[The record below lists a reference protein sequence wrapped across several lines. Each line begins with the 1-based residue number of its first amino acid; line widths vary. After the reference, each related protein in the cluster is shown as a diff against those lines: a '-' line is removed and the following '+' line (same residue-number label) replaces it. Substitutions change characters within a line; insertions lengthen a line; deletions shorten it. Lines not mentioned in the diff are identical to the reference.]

1 MLNTQTFRDEL
12 LLNDEDIQN
21 GFWFLDELHLPEA
34 LTPLF
39 ASYMA
44 PSISIGTERAYET
57 LKLPI
62 HQFRIKIKDSHYY
75 QFNVPYKGD
84 MNARIA
90 ENMATEG
97 ARFATLSE
105 RFWGYMNNELV
116 PQFEKMDNY
125 RKNGFT
131 LSQSRDILTELFD
144 FYNLCWERHFECVMP
159 RGSLGLALEDA
170 YTKLTGDTNA
180 TIVYDFVEGV
190 MNKSLET
197 DREIWKLAQV
207 VKGDEALANI
217 FATTAPKALK
227 EALAQTAAGQ
237 AFLAQVQQVMDIYG
251 WRIAISHEFANETWY
266 ENPAYALEIIAKYV
280 QKDND
285 FEAEFAKVVATRE
298 QKVADLLAKYPDGE
312 AKDHFKLIHSWALA
326 YWGVD
331 EDHHFYIDAMLP
343 AKSRL
348 LLLDM
353 GQLLVDA
360 KAIEAKEDIF
370 FLYLDELVDL
380 VDAPQDVT
388 AKIAQR
394 KAQHEIDSNKKI
406 PANYGTPPQEPV
418 APIIERIFG
427 TKMAEVDEVAQSFK
441 GYAASKGV
449 HKGIVRIVRDQDDF
463 EKVTKGD
470 VLVCKTT
477 LPPWTVLFSIA
488 GAVITDAGGILS
500 HAGTVAREYQLP
512 AVLGTKVATS
522 MLKDEDV
529 VTVDGTAGIV
539 TIEK

>member
-1 MLNTQTFRDEL
+1 
-12 LLNDEDIQN
+12 
-21 GFWFLDELHLPEA
+21 
-34 LTPLF
+34 
-39 ASYMA
+39 
-44 PSISIGTERAYET
+44 
-57 LKLPI
+57 
-62 HQFRIKIKDSHYY
+62 
-75 QFNVPYKGD
+75 

-105 RFWGYMNNELV
+105 RFWGYMNEELV
-116 PQFEKMDNY
+116 PQFKKMDNY

-131 LSQSRDILTELFD
+131 LAQSRDMLIELFD

-170 YTKLTGDTNA
+170 YTKLTGDKNA

-207 VKGDEALANI
+207 VKASDELLAI
-217 FATTAPKALK
+217 FNTTEVKALK
-227 EALAQTAAGQ
+227 ATLQQSAAGTD
-237 AFLAQVQQVMDIYG
+237 FLAQVQQVMDVYG

-280 QKDND
+280 QKDED
-285 FEAEFAKVVATRE
+285 FEAEYAKVVAARE
-298 QKVADLLAKYPDGE
+298 QKVADLLAKYPESE
-312 AKDHFKLIHSWALA
+312 AKEAFKLIHSWALA

-370 FLYLDELVDL
+370 YFYLDELVTL
-380 VDAPQDVT
+380 VDAPHDVT
-388 AKIAQR
+388 AKVAER
-394 KAQHEIDSNKKI
+394 KAQHVADSDKKI
-406 PANYGTPPQEPV
+406 AANYGTPPQEPV

-427 TKMAEVDEVAQSFK
+427 TKTADIDEQAQTFK

-449 HKGIVRIVRDQDDF
+449 HQGIVKVVRDQDDF

-470 VLVCKTT
+470 VIVCKTT
-477 LPPWTVLFSIA
+477 LPPWTVLFSVA

-500 HAGTVAREYQLP
+500 YAGTVAREYKLP
-512 AVLGTKVATS
+512 AVLGTKVATQL
-522 MLKDEDV
+522 LKDGDV

-539 TIEK
+539 TIEKQ